1 MFTGHGDSSKLTE
14 DERKT
19 WDDLRRLMETGHVV
33 GLSSE
38 QTDMAIEAIRV
49 YGSLKAATGV
59 FNSIRNVSILLLA
72 SLVAGWTFWDNFV
85 AFLRSLLAA
94 N

>member
-33 GLSSE
+33 GLSGE

-49 YGSLKAATGV
+49 YGSLKAATSV
-59 FNSIRNVSILLLA
+59 FSSIRNVSILLIA
-72 SLVAGWTFWDNFV
+72 SLLAGWTFWDK
-85 AFLRSLLAA
+85 AIAALRAALAA